1 MKPFSAAARA
11 RHEKDL
17 LEVTAI
23 PTATGCEDRVV
34 GWVQRWAKRRAVS
47 VERDVWGNLM
57 LRQSGTRRTSNPL
70 VLAAHLDHPAFVVT
84 AVDGRGVGGCAA
96 GKWTVEAEFRG
107 GVGDAYFVGT
117 KVRLWRAGS
126 RNTAGV
132 PGRVM
137 ALRPA
142 DPAVPGSFKTAT
154 LTFAR
159 RPAAAPGD
167 FATWDL
173 GGSVVKGAG
182 AKARLHAPVCDNLA
196 GLAAGLAAFG
206 ERLKGDA
213 PGDVRFLCTRA
224 EEVGFVGAVGAVK
237 SGLLPGGARVVVLE
251 NSKAS
256 DHAPQGAGPVV
267 RVGDATSTFDPQL
280 TGAAARA
287 GQSVTAADPA
297 FRWQRRLMT
306 GGTCEASAY
315 AVFGLAATCVCLPLG
330 NYHNM
335 DETKGR
341 VAREFIALDDFH
353 GMVRLLAALGAGTG
367 GADATGASL
376 AGRLNTLFAA
386 RSHVLAGG
394 PHTA

>member
-11 RHEKDL
+11 RHQKDL

-34 GWVQRWAKRRAVS
+34 AWVERWARR
-47 VERDVWGNLM
+47 RDLTIDLDVWGNLM
-57 LRQSGTRRTSNPL
+57 LRRTGVRRTPNPL

-84 AVDGRGVGGCAA
+84 AVDGPAEEGGAA
-96 GKWTVEAEFRG
+96 GRCTVEAEFRG
-107 GVGDAYFVGT
+107 GVGDAYFEGA
-117 KVRLWRAGS
+117 KVRLWRAGP

-132 PGRVM
+132 PGRVA

-154 LTFAR
+154 LAFAR
-159 RPAAAPGD
+159 PPKASPGD

-173 GGSVVKGAG
+173 GGSVVRGG
-182 AKARLHAPVCDNLA
+182 TLHAPVCDNLA

-206 ERLKGDA
+206 ALLKQDGA
-213 PGDVRFLCTRA
+213 GNVRGRDVRLLCTRA

-237 SGLLPGGARVVVLE
+237 SGLLPAGARVVVLE

-267 RVGDATSTFDPQL
+267 RVGDATSTFDPEL
-280 TGAAARA
+280 TAAVARAAR
-287 GQSVTAADPA
+287 SVSSVDPD
-297 FRWQRRLMT
+297 FRWQRKLMT

-335 DETKGR
+335 DLAKGR
-341 VAREFIALDDFH
+341 VAREFIALDDLH
-353 GMVRLLAALGAGTG
+353 GMVRLLAALAGGAG
-367 GADATGASL
+367 ADGPSL
-376 AGRLNTLFAA
+376 AERLEGIFAQ
-386 RSHVLAGG
+386 RSRVLA
-394 PHTA
+394 